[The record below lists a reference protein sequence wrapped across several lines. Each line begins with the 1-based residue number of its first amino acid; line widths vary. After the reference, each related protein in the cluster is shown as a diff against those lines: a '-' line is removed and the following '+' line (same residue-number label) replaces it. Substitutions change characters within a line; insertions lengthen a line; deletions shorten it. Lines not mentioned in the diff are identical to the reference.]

1 LRLSIR
7 AEGGWGI
14 CGSRRRA
21 KKTLGSREAYVI
33 RGSGH
38 DSWMERAGNER
49 RKRTQ
54 FLAAGIAGRDSQM
67 ERAGGS
73 GRGFS
78 RLERDGGSGRT
89 RFAVMDCEDST
100 DTIRGWREREEA
112 DAIHDDGLRGAI

>member
-1 LRLSIR
+1 
-7 AEGGWGI
+7 
-14 CGSRRRA
+14 
-21 KKTLGSREAYVI
+21 
-33 RGSGH
+33 
-38 DSWMERAGNER
+38 MERAGNER